1 MSAKKIYSKMMSY
14 FALLCL
20 SLTFGGV
27 SSLVGNPVVDLRV
40 NCPEYIY
47 KIPNYTRK
55 VYKKYTWT
63 IYGDSRPVET
73 EGLYFVRKIGKDKE
87 LVVAVCYRFGGS
99 HYMNPRDSVP
109 TSVQNKIKEACV
121 IGPCHSGHLI
131 PDNMGGSN
139 EPKNFIPQFGSLNTG
154 RWKSFE
160 NEIRNRDPRTTI
172 VLITLDYSTNR
183 PLVRAPSDS
192 DIPLLYYQQP
202 DVLNIIWFTDDSL
215 YPDPILYY
223 CASIPNNKN
232 NKDGVAIG
240 LLLSKIIINQP
251 LGPGRYGRCN

>member
-1 MSAKKIYSKMMSY
+1 
-14 FALLCL
+14 L
-20 SLTFGGV
+20 SITFDGV

-55 VYKKYTWT
+55 VYKKYPWT

-73 EGLYFVRKIGKDKE
+73 EGLYFVRKIGNDKE

-99 HYMNPRDSVP
+99 HYKKPKVSVP
-109 TSVQNKIKEACV
+109 ASIRNKIQEACV

-139 EPKNFIPQFGSLNTG
+139 ESKNFIPQFGSLNTG
-154 RWKSFE
+154 KWKSFE
-160 NEIRNRDPRTTI
+160 SEIRDRDPRTTI
-172 VLITLDYSTNR
+172 VLITLDYNTNR
-183 PLVRAPSDS
+183 PLVRAPSDG

-202 DVLNIIWFTDDSL
+202 DLLNIIWFTDDSTH
-215 YPDPILYY
+215 PDPILYY
-223 CASIPNNKN
+223 CASIPNNNNDKN
-232 NKDGVAIG
+232 GTVLL
-240 LLLSKIIINQP
+240 LLLSKITINQP